1 MIYNRRTGCAQ
12 IFSGNEPFWNLFSFF
27 PGQSTGTKQ
36 TRAIGNRMV
45 LSSSCCSLHIP
56 HLGPLLDKDVPLIR
70 RIKEKALRCNGLIFD
85 CRFSSFSCWSLLQPS
100 PTFGWTKIKKE
111 TTFSVRR
118 IVSPRVIKWACCC
131 CCFCL
136 LIRSHH
142 IFFVSFSLLY
152 FFDRRIFWRSF
163 LLLLVRRRFQA

>member
-12 IFSGNEPFWNLFSFF
+12 IFSGNEPFWNLFYFF

-131 CCFCL
+131 CYFCL
-136 LIRSHH
+136 LIRSHN
-142 IFFVSFSLLY
+142 IFFVSPPT
-152 FFDRRIFWRSF
+152 
-163 LLLLVRRRFQA
+163 